1 MVFVTKSNFFIMYV
15 FLANPARKIV
25 FYLPHKN
32 RMLYRPEKLSF
43 QKVQK
48 IRILQ
53 RGGGGSMFFVKKSNF
68 WSCVFFWQINSENI
82 VFWYSPVKKKAFWTR
97 KLNFEKSP
105 TNQTF
110 WKGLVHSFCRKLDLF
125 IIFVF
130 WANQATKKSFLEILD
145 KKECIWD

>member
-53 RGGGGSMFFVKKSNF
+53 RGGGGVHGFCQKIELLIMCVFLANQFRKYRFLIFSCKKESFLDQKSNKSNF
-68 WSCVFFWQINSENI
+68 LKGVSPQFLSKTRFFYYLCFLGKSSHKKI
-82 VFWYSPVKKKAFWTR
+82 VFGNS
-97 KLNFEKSP
+97 
-105 TNQTF
+105 
-110 WKGLVHSFCRKLDLF
+110 G
-125 IIFVF
+125 
-130 WANQATKKSFLEILD
+130 
-145 KKECIWD
+145 

>member
-1 MVFVTKSNFFIMYV
+1 MYV

-32 RMLYRPEKLSF
+32 RILYRPEKLSF

-53 RGGGGSMFFVKKSNF
+53 TGGGGGGGGGVHFFFKKSNF

-82 VFWYSPVKKKAFWTR
+82 VFWYSPVKKKAFWTS
-97 KLNFEKSP
+97 KLKFKKSP

>member
-1 MVFVTKSNFFIMYV
+1 MYV

-32 RMLYRPEKLSF
+32 RMLYRQEKLSF

-48 IRILQ
+48 IGILQ
-53 RGGGGSMFFVKKSNF
+53 GGGGGPCFLSKNRTFDHVCFLANQFRKYRFLIFS
-68 WSCVFFWQINSENI
+68 
-82 VFWYSPVKKKAFWTR
+82 VKKKAFWTR
-97 KLNFEKSP
+97 KLKFEKSP

-110 WKGLVHSFCRKLDLF
+110 SKGLVHSFCRKLDLF

-130 WANQATKKSFLEILD
+130 GQIKPQKKSFLEILD
-145 KKECIWD
+145 NKECI